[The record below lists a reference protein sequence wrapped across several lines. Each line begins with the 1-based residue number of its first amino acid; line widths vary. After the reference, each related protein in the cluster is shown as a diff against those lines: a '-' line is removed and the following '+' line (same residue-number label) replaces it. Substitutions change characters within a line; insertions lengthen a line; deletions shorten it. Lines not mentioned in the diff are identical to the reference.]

1 MIMVLKKA
9 KRAGNRSLE
18 VSEIVNIID
27 PERLPV
33 GLCWIVSLSSA
44 NIRTHATATA
54 TATEVQSQGPGD
66 RGLFSKRF

>member
-33 GLCWIVSLSSA
+33 GICWIVS
-44 NIRTHATATA
+44 
-54 TATEVQSQGPGD
+54 
-66 RGLFSKRF
+66 FSEFH